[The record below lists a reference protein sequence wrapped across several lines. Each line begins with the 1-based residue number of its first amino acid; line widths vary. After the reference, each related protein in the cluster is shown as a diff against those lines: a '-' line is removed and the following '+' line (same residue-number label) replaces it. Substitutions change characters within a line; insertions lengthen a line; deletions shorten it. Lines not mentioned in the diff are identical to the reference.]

1 MPLYPVHE
9 VQDLKNF
16 NECYINLFKTMLLR
30 FSDKF
35 DKTLNEFLKQGISL
49 NENFDQE
56 RIKTDHAYALQCML
70 IFFY

>member
-9 VQDLKNF
+9 IQDLKNF

-35 DKTLNEFLKQGISL
+35 DKTLTEFLRQGVS
-49 NENFDQE
+49 
-56 RIKTDHAYALQCML
+56 
-70 IFFY
+70 